1 LSTIADNLR
10 KNSELVDCLKV
21 EGVKEVHFKEISEE
35 TGKKINTDMKTML
48 FSDVLSLELG
58 EHEEFIREIAEK
70 AKQQENLEKDILK
83 IESSWKEYQMTII
96 KKERDNKTVFLLSG
110 TDDIRGKL
118 EEDQYS
124 VSTMATD
131 RGLLDNPELRVKLK
145 KIEEALNDVSETIE
159 QWSLVQTKYLNLE
172 IIFKND
178 EIRTQLKNETKEFLK
193 LDKEYTKIAE
203 NAYTNKMIL
212 GICNKNTFNS
222 LENIQRG
229 LEACQR
235 NLSKYLDDKKTK
247 CPRF

>member
-1 LSTIADNLR
+1 LSNIADNLR

-96 KKERDNKTVFLLSG
+96 KKERDNKIVFLLSG

-118 EEDQYS
+118 EEDQ
-124 VSTMATD
+124 
-131 RGLLDNPELRVKLK
+131 
-145 KIEEALNDVSETIE
+145 
-159 QWSLVQTKYLNLE
+159 
-172 IIFKND
+172 
-178 EIRTQLKNETKEFLK
+178 
-193 LDKEYTKIAE
+193 
-203 NAYTNKMIL
+203 
-212 GICNKNTFNS
+212 
-222 LENIQRG
+222 
-229 LEACQR
+229 
-235 NLSKYLDDKKTK
+235 
-247 CPRF
+247 